1 MDNAAIHHV
10 DGIMSMVEQVG
21 ALVLFLPPY
30 SPDFNPIEE
39 LFSKLKVTIKQ
50 YEENFENEEMDLR
63 EIVLAAF
70 STITSEDCCSWINH
84 AGIYPM

>member
-1 MDNAAIHHV
+1 MC
-10 DGIMSMVEQVG
+10 DGIMSMVEEVG

-30 SPDFNPIEE
+30 SPDYNPIEE
-39 LFSKLKVTIKQ
+39 LFSKLKAMIKQ
-50 YEENFENEEMDLR
+50 YEVNLEMEEMDLQ

-70 STITSEDCCSWINH
+70 STITDEDCCSRISH

>member
-1 MDNAAIHHV
+1 
-10 DGIMSMVEQVG
+10 MSMVESVG

-30 SPDFNPIEE
+30 SPDYNPIEE
-39 LFSKLKVTIKQ
+39 LFSKSKRSSSII
-50 YEENFENEEMDLR
+50 FETELEMQELSLE

-70 STITSEDCCSWINH
+70 ASITKDDCSSWIEH